1 MYFLD
6 KRIKVILNQLRTY
19 SITDGLGIPDWQYKK
34 GQFFRPE
41 EADAAEAPWENF
53 TSDMSWYATYDGSDQ
68 FEGKFKGYTG
78 DFRGIHGEHYWFRS
92 QVTIPER
99 MDGKAVY
106 MRISTQISEWDDA
119 KNPQFLVFI
128 NGKVV
133 QGADMNHREVRLFD
147 SAVAGETF
155 TIDVQAYT
163 GTMHME
169 FNFLCSLYVL
179 NEAINKL
186 IYDIEVPMMA
196 FGRMDEDDKHR
207 LDLLTVLNETV
218 NLIDMREPESQ
229 AFYDSIDAA
238 QAYIT
243 ENLYEKMT
251 GYDEI
256 IATCVGHTHI
266 DVAWWWTVAQTREKV
281 VRSFATALKLMEEYP
296 SYKFMSSQPV
306 LYHFLKLRYPEL
318 FERIKERVAEGRWEV
333 EGGMWLEADCNL
345 TSGESLVRQFI
356 HGKRFFQEEFGRDNR
371 ILWLPDV
378 FGYSGALP
386 QIMKKSGIDY
396 FMTTKL
402 SWNQINKIPY
412 DTFKWRGI
420 DGSEVLTHMITT
432 LSVGQDPKKQFMTS
446 YSGTT
451 HPDAI
456 MGGWERYQNKD
467 INNDIL
473 VCYGHGDGGGG
484 PTRKMLE
491 ISQRLEKGIIG
502 IPKVRQETA
511 RTYFEEL
518 DERVSGNRRLPV
530 WEGEFYFEYHR
541 GTYTS
546 MARNKRGNRK
556 SELLMMDLELLGT
569 LAEKYPREALDRL
582 WRDTIL
588 LNQFHDILPGTS
600 IAEVYE
606 TTKREYEDLA
616 AEANALIDQRLAQLA
631 GEGNGVTVFNTLGF
645 DRDDVVV
652 LGDVKAAALQD
663 ENGKVYPVQQTADGA
678 VAYLENIPSKGYKT
692 LAVVEAEA
700 ETPFVMADNRL
711 ETPFY
716 SIVFDENGHFT
727 SVYDKDNDR
736 ELVKSGCALNQMRLY
751 EDKPIYFDNW
761 DIDMYYTEK
770 SWPVNELLSMNWIEN
785 GPVRATLELKYR
797 CVHSTI
803 CQKVHFYANARRIDF
818 ESTIDWKEHQ
828 HLLKVEFPVDIHS
841 DEATFDVQFGNVS
854 RKIHTNTSWE
864 QARFESCGQ
873 KWIDFS
879 EGRYGVSVLNDC
891 KYGHSVK
898 DGVVSLTLIKCGVE
912 PNQNTDV
919 EMHYFTY
926 SLYPHAEDWRR
937 GGTVQE
943 GYKLNLPM
951 YAVSGGEP
959 GKKYSFASVDKDN
972 VVLETVKQAE
982 DGNGTVLRL
991 YESHN
996 TKTKVT
1002 LAVPAGFKNAY
1013 STNLLEQ
1020 IEEELTVNDGKV
1032 TFTIKPYEIMTI
1044 LLK

>member
-1 MYFLD
+1 
-6 KRIKVILNQLRTY
+6 
-19 SITDGLGIPDWQYKK
+19 
-34 GQFFRPE
+34 
-41 EADAAEAPWENF
+41 
-53 TSDMSWYATYDGSDQ
+53 
-68 FEGKFKGYTG
+68 
-78 DFRGIHGEHYWFRS
+78 
-92 QVTIPER
+92 
-99 MDGKAVY
+99 
-106 MRISTQISEWDDA
+106 
-119 KNPQFLVFI
+119 
-128 NGKVV
+128 
-133 QGADMNHREVRLFD
+133 
-147 SAVAGETF
+147 
-155 TIDVQAYT
+155 
-163 GTMHME
+163 
-169 FNFLCSLYVL
+169 
-179 NEAINKL
+179 
-186 IYDIEVPMMA
+186 
-196 FGRMDEDDKHR
+196 
-207 LDLLTVLNETV
+207 
-218 NLIDMREPESQ
+218 
-229 AFYDSIDAA
+229 
-238 QAYIT
+238 
-243 ENLYEKMT
+243 
-251 GYDEI
+251 
-256 IATCVGHTHI
+256 
-266 DVAWWWTVAQTREKV
+266 
-281 VRSFATALKLMEEYP
+281 
-296 SYKFMSSQPV
+296 
-306 LYHFLKLRYPEL
+306 
-318 FERIKERVAEGRWEV
+318 
-333 EGGMWLEADCNL
+333 
-345 TSGESLVRQFI
+345 
-356 HGKRFFQEEFGRDNR
+356 
-371 ILWLPDV
+371 
-378 FGYSGALP
+378 
-386 QIMKKSGIDY
+386 
-396 FMTTKL
+396 
-402 SWNQINKIPY
+402 
-412 DTFKWRGI
+412 
-420 DGSEVLTHMITT
+420 
-432 LSVGQDPKKQFMTS
+432 
-446 YSGTT
+446 
-451 HPDAI
+451 
-456 MGGWERYQNKD
+456 
-467 INNDIL
+467 
-473 VCYGHGDGGGG
+473 
-484 PTRKMLE
+484 
-491 ISQRLEKGIIG
+491 
-502 IPKVRQETA
+502 
-511 RTYFEEL
+511 
-518 DERVSGNRRLPV
+518 
-530 WEGEFYFEYHR
+530 
-541 GTYTS
+541 
-546 MARNKRGNRK
+546 
-556 SELLMMDLELLGT
+556 
-569 LAEKYPREALDRL
+569 L

-631 GEGNGVTVFNTLGF
+631 GEGSGVTVFNTLGF

-818 ESTIDWKEHQ
+818 ETTIDWKEHQ

-879 EGRYGVSVLNDC
+879 EGRYGVSILNDC